1 MGPEPQELVEQ
12 GFVEQGYGAVAD
24 AFRRNFEDP
33 GEDAAAVTVF
43 HRGRLVADLWGGHDV
58 VNDRPMPRDGLMVVA
73 SCSKGIT
80 ATVLSMLVQQGHLD
94 PDELVGTY
102 WPEFAVNGKEHA
114 TVAMVASH
122 TVGLPY
128 PPLGTGLTGLDLH
141 RGEAVTRALA
151 AARPLWE
158 PGTAMAYHPVTY
170 GTLLEEIVR
179 RATGSTISAHLRRL
193 VAEPLGIDMWMGLPA
208 EQDARVVPGLWEQT
222 SPMAPDDAE
231 QPEPGSYAAARQEFL
246 RENPPMDPDFA
257 DPQEVRAHYAAERPA
272 VGAVT
277 NARALATMYAAVL
290 GPVDGTRLLDGT
302 TLERAVQPRTDDVET
317 LIESGTA
324 GPDIRFGLGYQLA
337 SPSMPGFGP
346 ASFGHTGAGARLG
359 IADTEHQVAF
369 GYVCSRMRNIGPQ
382 GDPRWANLIEAVR
395 SCL

>member
-1 MGPEPQELVEQ
+1 MAETD
-12 GFVEQGYGAVAD
+12 GFVEQGYGAVGD

-43 HRGRLVADLWGGHDV
+43 HRGRLVADLWGGRDV

-80 ATVLSMLVQQGHLD
+80 ATVLAMLVQQGLLD
-94 PDELVGTY
+94 PEELVGTY

-128 PPLGTGLTGLDLH
+128 PPLGTGLQGLDLH

-170 GTLLEEIVR
+170 GTLLDEIVR
-179 RATGSTISAHLRRL
+179 RATGSTISTHLRQL

-208 EQDARVVPGLWEQT
+208 EQDVRVVPGLWEQT
-222 SPMAPDDAE
+222 SPMEPEAADV
-231 QPEPGSYAAARQEFL
+231 EPGSYAAARQEFL
-246 RENPPMDPDFA
+246 RENPPMDPDFS

-290 GPVDGTRLLDGT
+290 APVDGTRLLDET
-302 TLERAVQPRTDDVET
+302 TLEGAVRPRTDDVET

-346 ASFGHTGAGARLG
+346 TSFGHTGAGARLG
-359 IADTEHQVAF
+359 IADTEHEVAF
-369 GYVCSRMRNIGPQ
+369 GYVCSRMRNIGPH
-382 GDPRWANLIEAVR
+382 GDPRWATLIEAVR